1 MDESP
6 ATDHTRQRA
15 FILRH
20 TRLQSPPH
28 VPELRL
34 HLADDI
40 MALWRLMEEE
50 RGEEGVPPPFWAFA
64 WVGGQ
69 AIARYLL
76 DHPEAVVGR
85 RVVDFATGSG
95 LCAIAAM
102 RAGAAHALAAD
113 IDSICATAVAMNA
126 RANGVRV
133 AFTSRDL
140 LAADPPETELLLA
153 GDICYE
159 EPVAARALDWLHVAH
174 TRGVR
179 VLIGDPGRAYFPR
192 TGLIGLADYDIPTTR
207 DLEGV
212 TLKRAG
218 VFTFPS

>member
-1 MDESP
+1 MDN
-6 ATDHTRQRA
+6 AQQRA

-20 TRLQSPPH
+20 TRLQRPPH

-50 RGEEGVPPPFWAFA
+50 QGGQDVPPPFWAFA

-76 DHPEAVVGR
+76 DQPDAVANK

-102 RAGAAHALAAD
+102 KTGAAHALAAD
-113 IDSICATAVAMNA
+113 IAPLCATAVAMNA
-126 RANGVRV
+126 HENEVRV
-133 AFTSRDL
+133 AFTDRDL
-140 LAADPPETELLLA
+140 LDADPPESDLILA
-153 GDICYE
+153 GDICYA
-159 EPVAARALDWLHVAH
+159 EPLAARVLDWLHVAH
-174 TRGVR
+174 ARGVR
-179 VLIGDPGRAYFPR
+179 VLIGDPGRSYFPR
-192 TGLIGLADYDIPTTR
+192 TGLTRLAEYQIPTTR
-207 DLEGV
+207 NLEGV
-212 TLKRAG
+212 TIKRTG
-218 VFTFPS
+218 VFTFPA

>member
-1 MDESP
+1 
-6 ATDHTRQRA
+6 
-15 FILRH
+15 
-20 TRLQSPPH
+20 
-28 VPELRL
+28 
-34 HLADDI
+34 
-40 MALWRLMEEE
+40 MALWRLMEQEQGGQE
-50 RGEEGVPPPFWAFA
+50 VPPPFWAFA

-76 DHPEAVVGR
+76 DHPQTVAGR

-113 IDSICATAVAMNA
+113 IDPICATAVAMNA

-133 AFTSRDL
+133 AFTNRDL
-140 LAADPPETELLLA
+140 LAADPPETDLILA
-153 GDICYE
+153 GDVCYE
-159 EPVAARALDWLHVAH
+159 EPVAARVLDWLHAAH
-174 TRGVR
+174 TRGAR

-192 TGLIGLADYDIPTTR
+192 TGLARLANYDIPTTR

-212 TLKRAG
+212 MVKRTS
-218 VFTFPS
+218 VFTFPAVQAGNEAFL